1 MKNKIKN
8 AWTQKEYRKSNLHKK
23 IHYYPLTKK
32 AKQEL
37 AELAMLENVSES
49 KILERLISESY
60 LKNCVN
66 ALGEKKY

>member
-37 AELAMLENVSES
+37 AELAMLENVKVNLKFWSDLS
-49 KILERLISESY
+49 VSLI
-60 LKNCVN
+60 
-66 ALGEKKY
+66 